1 VYGRLRA
8 RPAAS
13 FACDLPLT
21 SLKGST
27 SAADSRERAGTA
39 AHASARFLISERIA
53 DLDDAIAELERRIAE
68 AEAQRAELR
77 DRLERA
83 EVIRRHV
90 MNHFSRL
97 QPQEVDDA
105 FQEVLSL
112 RVDIAT
118 VEERFRELG
127 ARVTDLRAGQE
138 AMRGVLRGL
147 DDMAQ
152 AEEGGAAEGA
162 SRFRSASRQV
172 FQIIEEER
180 LRIARDMHDG
190 PAQSMANLV
199 LQAEV
204 LERLLGKDPNRLIS
218 ELAHFKS
225 GVRDALDET
234 RRLIFDLRPMTLD
247 DLGLVPTLRK
257 FIKEYGDKSGVT
269 ARFHLVGEERR
280 LPGNYEAVLF
290 RIVQEALTN
299 ARKHASART
308 VEVTLTLQP
317 HRAVAVIKDDGDG
330 FDVPATEARQG
341 RTRNLGLISMR
352 ERADLEKGALEI
364 RSQIGKGTE
373 IRASFDF

>member
-1 VYGRLRA
+1 
-8 RPAAS
+8 
-13 FACDLPLT
+13 LT
-21 SLKGST
+21 SLKATS
-27 SAADSRERAGTA
+27 SAADSRDRAGSA
-39 AHASARFLISERIA
+39 ALASARFLVSERIA
-53 DLDDAIAELERRIAE
+53 SLEDAVADLEQRIAE
-68 AEAQRAELR
+68 SEAQRAELR

-97 QPQEVDDA
+97 QPREVDDA

-112 RVDIAT
+112 RVDLAT

-127 ARVTDLRAGQE
+127 ARVADVRAGQE
-138 AMRGVLRGL
+138 ALRSVLRGL
-147 DDMAQ
+147 DDLAQ
-152 AEEGGAAEGA
+152 AGDTGAAEGA

-204 LERLLGKDPNRLIS
+204 LERLLGKDPQALIR
-218 ELAHFKS
+218 ELNVFKS

-257 FIKEYGDKSGVT
+257 FIKEFGESSGIT

-290 RIVQEALTN
+290 RIVQEALN
-299 ARKHASART
+299 NVRKHAGAQT
-308 VEVTLTLQP
+308 VEVTLTLQQ

-330 FDVPATEARQG
+330 FDVAATEARQG

-352 ERADLEKGALEI
+352 ERADLEKGSLEI

-373 IRASFDF
+373 VRASFDF

>member
-1 VYGRLRA
+1 
-8 RPAAS
+8 
-13 FACDLPLT
+13 LT
-21 SLKGST
+21 SLKGS
-27 SAADSRERAGTA
+27 SPAADSRDRAGSA
-39 AHASARFLISERIA
+39 ALASARFVVSERIA
-53 DLDDAIAELERRIAE
+53 DLDDAVAELERRIAE
-68 AEAQRAELR
+68 SEAQRGELR
-77 DRLERA
+77 ERLERA

-112 RVDIAT
+112 RVDLAT

-138 AMRGVLRGL
+138 ALRGVLRGL

-152 AEEGGAAEGA
+152 ADDGGAADGA

-204 LERLLGKDPNRLIS
+204 LEKLLGKDPQAVMR
-218 ELAHFKS
+218 ELNHFKS

-257 FIKEYGDKSGVT
+257 FVVDFERAAGVRT
-269 ARFHLVGEERR
+269 RLNVVGAERR
-280 LPGNYEAVLF
+280 LPRDLEGTVF

-299 ARKHASART
+299 ARKHSGADNIDVTIMIGPQRVVASVRDNG
-308 VEVTLTLQP
+308 
-317 HRAVAVIKDDGDG
+317 RG
-330 FDVPATEARQG
+330 FDVAVAQVRAEESKR
-341 RTRNLGLISMR
+341 LGLVSMR
-352 ERADLEKGALEI
+352 ERAGLENGVLDI
-364 RSQIGKGTE
+364 TSVPGQGTQVRVSIDYE
-373 IRASFDF
+373 GEPAA

>member
-1 VYGRLRA
+1 M
-8 RPAAS
+8 
-13 FACDLPLT
+13 
-21 SLKGST
+21 
-27 SAADSRERAGTA
+27 
-39 AHASARFLISERIA
+39 SERIA
-53 DLDDAIAELERRIAE
+53 DLDDAVADLERRIADS
-68 AEAQRAELR
+68 EAQRAELR

-90 MNHFSRL
+90 MNHFARL
-97 QPQEVDDA
+97 EPREVDDA

-112 RVDIAT
+112 RVDLAT

-127 ARVTDLRAGQE
+127 GRLADVRAGQE
-138 AMRGVLRGL
+138 ALRSVLRSL
-147 DDMAQ
+147 DDLVQ
-152 AEEGGAAEGA
+152 AGEAGAAEGA

-172 FQIIEEER
+172 FQINEEER

-204 LERLLGKDPNRLIS
+204 LEKLQGKDPKGLLR
-218 ELAHFKS
+218 ELNVFKS
-225 GVRDALDET
+225 GVRDCLDET

-247 DLGLVPTLRK
+247 ALGLGPTVRK
-257 FIKEYGDKSGVT
+257 FIKEDGDKSGIVS
-269 ARFHLVGEERR
+269 RFHLVGEERR

-299 ARKHASART
+299 VRKHANAHG

-330 FDVPATEARQG
+330 FDVAATEARQG

-352 ERADLEKGALEI
+352 ERADLEKGGLEI

>member
-1 VYGRLRA
+1 
-8 RPAAS
+8 
-13 FACDLPLT
+13 LT
-21 SLKGST
+21 NLKGS
-27 SAADSRERAGTA
+27 SSPAESRERAGSA
-39 AHASARFLISERIA
+39 ALAGVRFLVSERIA
-53 DLDDAIAELERRIAE
+53 DLDDALARLEQRLAESE
-68 AEAQRAELR
+68 AHRGELR

-90 MNHFSRL
+90 LNHFQRL
-97 QPQEVDDA
+97 QPKEVDDA

-112 RVDIAT
+112 RIDLAT
-118 VEERFRELG
+118 VEERYKELG
-127 ARVTDLRAGQE
+127 ARVFEVRAGLE
-138 AMRGVLRGL
+138 TLGAVLRGI
-147 DDMAQ
+147 DDMGRP
-152 AEEGGAAEGA
+152 EEPENAAEGA

-204 LERLLGKDPNRLIS
+204 LEKLLAKDPKAVVV
-218 ELAHFKS
+218 ELADFKS
-225 GVRDALDET
+225 GVREALDET

-257 FIKEYGDKSGVT
+257 FIKEYSEKSGIT

-299 ARKHASART
+299 ARKHANARS
-308 VEVTLTLQP
+308 VEVTLTLQQ
-317 HRAVAVIKDDGDG
+317 HRAVAVVKDDGDG
-330 FDVPATEARQG
+330 FDVAATEARQG

-352 ERADLEKGALEI
+352 ERADLERGALEI
-364 RSQIGKGTE
+364 KSQTGKGTE
-373 IRASFDF
+373 VRVTFDF